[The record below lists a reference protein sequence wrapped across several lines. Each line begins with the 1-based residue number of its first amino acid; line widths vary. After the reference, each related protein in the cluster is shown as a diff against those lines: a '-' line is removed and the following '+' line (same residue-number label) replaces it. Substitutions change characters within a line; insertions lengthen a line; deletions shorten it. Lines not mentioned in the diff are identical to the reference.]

1 MLRCI
6 VVWLKACLYLDGGE
20 LWRIHQS
27 AEHFTH
33 PLLNRV
39 RDRCHGT
46 SGSRGHCLFDA
57 KHLPIGSAQL
67 IMVLLGRQPAHSL
80 TVISGSLHGTFT
92 LMKKRNTLLC
102 EVYRLAVLYDRLAVS
117 CCQKVNV

>member
-57 KHLPIGSAQL
+57 KHLSIGSAHFIRGSGLWLGYVRAVVKANQAGRFVDSGFAASQC
-67 IMVLLGRQPAHSL
+67 VL
-80 TVISGSLHGTFT
+80 
-92 LMKKRNTLLC
+92 K
-102 EVYRLAVLYDRLAVS
+102 VS
-117 CCQKVNV
+117 ARTQSSFGAADAGV